1 MTDADVIFAGWMQTG
16 YSRAV
21 RERQE
26 NTEGVCQTFGPRAR
40 ELFSFFFPSPLPFL
54 CCVFFYSLRACG
66 HPVLTCRLCR
76 AAAERLFGLLVV
88 PSFRQL
94 CKEEP
99 GLCGYRG
106 HVRGS
111 EYRFYLFPPPTSHL
125 SLFFSPPLICFA
137 LPLPLPLPR
146 PVLAIIT
153 AIHIERLYSL
163 KAIRPRCLR
172 AGCKQSRGAS
182 SSRKEKKNF
191 CQERRKSGLPQKK
204 KKKKKKQELYK

>member
-1 MTDADVIFAGWMQTG
+1 MMDVDVIFAGWMQTG
-16 YSRAV
+16 YSHAIRDK
-21 RERQE
+21 RIQS
-26 NTEGVCQTFGPRAR
+26 VCQTFGPRAR
-40 ELFSFFFPSPLPFL
+40 ELFSFFSLLPYPFF
-54 CCVFFYSLRACG
+54 VVFFFFYSLRACG

-76 AAAERLFGLLVV
+76 AAAERLFGLLVM

-125 SLFFSPPLICFA
+125 SLFSPPLVCFA
-137 LPLPLPLPR
+137 LPLPLPR

-172 AGCKQSRGAS
+172 AGCKQSQGGS
-182 SSRKEKKNF
+182 SSRKEKKTSARRGGLQV
-191 CQERRKSGLPQKK
+191 CHRRKRRRRKGNYINRL
-204 KKKKKKQELYK
+204 

>member
-1 MTDADVIFAGWMQTG
+1 MQTG
-16 YSRAV
+16 YSHAV

-26 NTEGVCQTFGPRAR
+26 NTESVCQTFGPRAR
-40 ELFSFFFPSPLPFL
+40 EVFFFFPFSPTLSLL
-54 CCVFFYSLRACG
+54 CFFFYSLRACG

-76 AAAERLFGLLVV
+76 AEAERLFGLLVV

-111 EYRFYLFPPPTSHL
+111 EYRFYLFPPPTSL
-125 SLFFSPPLICFA
+125 SLFPPPLFCFA
-137 LPLPLPLPR
+137 LLLP

-163 KAIRPRCLR
+163 KAIRPRRPR
-172 AGCKQSRGAS
+172 AGCKQLRGGS
-182 SSRKEKKNF
+182 SSWKEEKKLPPG
-191 CQERRKSGLPQKK
+191 EAGLPQKK
-204 KKKKKKQELYK
+204 MKEKKKGKLYKWVVIR

>member
-1 MTDADVIFAGWMQTG
+1 MSDVWSKGVW
-16 YSRAV
+16 AV
-21 RERQE
+21 
-26 NTEGVCQTFGPRAR
+26 
-40 ELFSFFFPSPLPFL
+40 FFFSLLPYPFFVVFFFFL
-54 CCVFFYSLRACG
+54 FYSLRACG

-99 GLCGYRG
+99 GLCGYRE

-125 SLFFSPPLICFA
+125 SLFFSSSRLFCSPSLS
-137 LPLPLPLPR
+137 LPR

-163 KAIRPRCLR
+163 KAIRPRRLR
-172 AGCKQSRGAS
+172 AGCKQSRGGS
-182 SSRKEKKNF
+182 SSRKEKKK
-191 CQERRKSGLPQKK
+191 QLLPGEAAVRSAAEEKEEEER
-204 KKKKKKQELYK
+204 EII